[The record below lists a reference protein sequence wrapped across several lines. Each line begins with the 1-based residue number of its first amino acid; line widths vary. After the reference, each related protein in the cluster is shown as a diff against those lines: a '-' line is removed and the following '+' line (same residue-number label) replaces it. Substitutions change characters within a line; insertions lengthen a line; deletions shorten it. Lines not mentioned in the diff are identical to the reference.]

1 MSISTMSLR
10 THLHRLTGGFV
21 PPPPPTVAVLRL
33 DGIIATRG
41 GLRGKSLSMAGLA
54 EPIARAFRVPDLAAV
69 ALVINSPGGS
79 PVQSA
84 LIERRIRALAAEK
97 NVPVLAFAEDVAA
110 SGGYWL
116 ALAADEIY
124 AQDASILGSIGVVSA
139 GFGFPDL
146 LKRFGIERRVHTAGE
161 SKAMLDPFRA
171 EDPDDIERLK
181 ALQLDIHEGF
191 KDLVRARRGARL
203 KEDDKVFT
211 GAIFTGRQA
220 LARGLIDGI
229 GDLRQVMRERF
240 GEHVRFRTVTDRPR
254 RGLLARRLR
263 FAQQTSAVDLVTD
276 ALGALEERAI
286 WARFGL

>member
-1 MSISTMSLR
+1 MSLR
-10 THLHRLTGGFV
+10 SLLHRLSGGRLPS
-21 PPPPPTVAVLRL
+21 PPPVVAVLRL
-33 DGIIATRG
+33 DGIIAARG
-41 GLRGKSLSMAGLA
+41 GLRSKGLSISALA
-54 EPIARAFRVPDLAAV
+54 EPIERAFGVKDLAAV

-84 LIERRIRALAAEK
+84 LIERRIRQLAAEK

-116 ALAADEIY
+116 ALAADEIW

-146 LKRFGIERRVHTAGE
+146 IRRFGIERRVYTAGT

-171 EDPDDIERLK
+171 EDPGDVERLK
-181 ALQLDIHEGF
+181 TLQLDIHDGF

-203 KEDDKVFT
+203 KEDDQVFT
-211 GAIFTGRQA
+211 GAVFTGRQA

-229 GDLRQVMRERF
+229 GDIRQVLRERF
-240 GEHVRFRTVTDRPR
+240 GERVRLRPVGERKR
-254 RGLLARRLR
+254 RGFRLGRFGLASR
-263 FAQQTSAVDLVTD
+263 TDPIEIVTD